1 MRKFSKNRKKARK
14 GKKTNRN
21 RSEAIAVEEDS
32 SGNKHKKQQCRSHHP
47 VCHPLR
53 CPASPHNSSPDGHC
67 IPTTTTKKAAQ
78 KKKKQQQQPQKK
90 KKQQQQQ
97 QKQEEENP

>member
-67 IPTTTTKKAAQ
+67 IPTTTTTKSSPKK
-78 KKKKQQQQPQKK
+78 
-90 KKQQQQQ
+90 
-97 QKQEEENP
+97 KQEEENP